1 MKKLTVMLAALSFT
15 VLAQTPADDK
25 DQALEN
31 LKARIAPV
39 GSVYLAGAATEAAKP
54 TGPRTGDQVYNTT
67 CIACHGSGALGAP
80 KKGNAEEWKPR
91 LAQGL
96 EVLHKH
102 AIDGIRAMPPRG
114 TCADCSDDEIL
125 AAIKFMT
132 EGV

>member
-15 VLAQTPADDK
+15 VLAQTPADTK
-25 DQALEN
+25 DQELEN

-54 TGPRTGDQVYNTT
+54 AGPRTGDQVYNTT

-80 KKGNAEEWKPR
+80 KKGTADWKPR
-91 LAQGL
+91 LEQGL

-102 AIDGIRAMPPRG
+102 ALEGIRSMPPRG

>member
-15 VLAQTPADDK
+15 VLAQTPADTK
-25 DQALEN
+25 DQELEN

-54 TGPRTGDQVYNTT
+54 AGPRTGDQVYNTT

-80 KKGNAEEWKPR
+80 KKGTADWKPR
-91 LAQGL
+91 LEQGL

-102 AIDGIRAMPPRG
+102 AIDGIRSMPARG

>member
-1 MKKLTVMLAALSFT
+1 MKKLTVLLAALSFS
-15 VLAQTPADDK
+15 VLAQTAADK
-25 DQALEN
+25 DQAAEE

-39 GSVYLAGAATEAAKP
+39 GAVYLAGAASEAAKP
-54 TGPRTGDQVYNTT
+54 TGPRTGEQVYSTT

-80 KKGNAEEWKPR
+80 KKGTADWAPR
-91 LAQGL
+91 LSQGL
-96 EVLHKH
+96 EVLQKH
-102 AIDGIRAMPPRG
+102 GIEGIRSMPPRG

>member
-1 MKKLTVMLAALSFT
+1 MKKFTVLLAALSFT
-15 VLAQTPADDK
+15 ALAQTAADK
-25 DQALEN
+25 DHAAEE

-39 GSVYLAGAATEAAKP
+39 GAVYLAGAASEAAKP

-67 CIACHGSGALGAP
+67 CIACHGTGALGAP
-80 KKGNAEEWKPR
+80 KKGSADEWKPR
-91 LAQGL
+91 LAQGI

-102 AIDGIRAMPPRG
+102 AIEGIRAMPPRG